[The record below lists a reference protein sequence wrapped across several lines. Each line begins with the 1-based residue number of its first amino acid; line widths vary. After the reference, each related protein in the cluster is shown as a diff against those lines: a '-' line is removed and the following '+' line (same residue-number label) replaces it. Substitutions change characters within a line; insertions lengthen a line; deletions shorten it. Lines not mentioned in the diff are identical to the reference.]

1 MTDGIDLKPTTS
13 ELVDQNKIMEAI
25 LKIESMENKIK
36 SLPEEKSE
44 ETEDTK
50 DLIKSVNELKKE
62 AKAFV
67 TKNGYSKLL
76 GTHIFF
82 KKIFWL
88 VTWFPLFGYC
98 LYLLID
104 SYKQFMEFNVVTQ
117 IKRNSEDEMTFPAI
131 TFCLQTLLYN
141 DGNLQFRTLE
151 FSDAFFNCDIS
162 QIKPAN
168 QYQCSIADFFKFE
181 LQPIIQND
189 FKNKYNCYQF
199 NSGRKADGSANEIFK
214 TPLYGLFTGLSMKL
228 KLSELDFLFYYI
240 GDNQVQPTM
249 FELENT
255 LQSGIHAAISFEKTI
270 ETKLPK
276 PYSNCTQNINSEYSE
291 MVKEA
296 IQANFTYRRVNC
308 FNWCMKKLNGSLPD
322 IVHFCMKSCPVEC
335 ETVSFDVN
343 SNLINLPKTPE
354 FERTLLVNFF
364 YSSNKYTELSQ
375 SVRISFTDLISN
387 GGGTLGLFLDFT
399 FLSIVRFVCSLY
411 DILF

>member
-1 MTDGIDLKPTTS
+1 
-13 ELVDQNKIMEAI
+13 
-25 LKIESMENKIK
+25 MENKIK

-76 GTHIFF
+76 STHIFF

-131 TFCLQTLLYN
+131 TFCLQTLGYN

-162 QIKPAN
+162 QIKPTN

-199 NSGRKADGSANEIFK
+199 NSGRKADGSTNEIFR

-276 PYSNCTQNINSEYSE
+276 PYSNCTQNINPEFSE

-296 IQANFTYRRVNC
+296 IQTNFTYRRVNC
-308 FNWCMKKLNGSLPD
+308 FNWCMLKMQKLNGSFTD
-322 IVHFCMKSCPVEC
+322 NIAFCSDSCPLEC
-335 ETVSFDVN
+335 QTISFDSNRN
-343 SNLINLPKTPE
+343 SVKLPQQ
-354 FERTLLVNFF
+354 LSSYLSINFF
-364 YSSNKYTELSQ
+364 YSSNKYTDLTQ
-375 SVRISFTDLISN
+375 SVQTSLTDLISN

-399 FLSIVRFVCSLY
+399 FLSIVRFVCLLY